1 MSLWFS
7 VPLIMVTLGNVETNS
22 SVHETVDLIELNHFH
37 DEQGRPVYDQVI
49 FYDWSASQAEYH
61 VRAWCLV
68 EPKEILSRRPIHSH
82 HNDRHHVRWFD
93 NDQSIHRH
101 ISSSL
106 YRETWTQTDPERA
119 NKKILD
125 ERNRTALYKRPD
137 KHATVKNKDAIQQ
150 ANSDADVAL
159 LR

>member
-1 MSLWFS
+1 MSLW
-7 VPLIMVTLGNVETNS
+7 VCMPLLMVTLGNIDTS
-22 SVHETVDLIELNHFH
+22 SSIHETVDLIELNHFH

-49 FYDWSASQAEYH
+49 FYEWSASQAKYH

-68 EPKEILSRRPIHSH
+68 EPKEIVSRRPIHSH
-82 HNDRHHVRWFD
+82 HDDRYHVRWFD
-93 NDQSIHRH
+93 NDQNIHRH
-101 ISSSL
+101 ISSPL

-125 ERNRTALYKRPD
+125 ERNRTALYKRPERAASE
-137 KHATVKNKDAIQQ
+137 KRK
-150 ANSDADVAL
+150 DVAQQPASESDVAV